1 MNALYTAAISTVYG
15 TKSIEVYACDVLAFD
30 DPIDVL
36 TTSAF
41 RRTYA
46 PTPRTLFQAL
56 DSIGIS
62 VQHLAKEPLID
73 LRSLCNV
80 WLSKSTNMRL
90 GRIGC
95 IEMTCYDPTAIGVVA
110 DEKALLSSIHAYFQM
125 LDMAAD
131 CGVEMD
137 TVAMPLLGTGSQS
150 ISAGLMLLPIL
161 NECTAF
167 LKRNPAVRRLC
178 FIERNPAKAKLISDA
193 LKESYSILQET
204 EMAQQPQR
212 KPEVQQPLAF
222 ISYASEDKN
231 VADNLCAKLENNGIK
246 VWYAPRNVSGD
257 YAGAITRAIENATH
271 FVLILSRHSIQS
283 QHVLNE
289 IDLAFK
295 KLPDRVRF
303 KPLRLDE
310 TLFTPSFEYY
320 LSRQHWMDAFHPPL
334 EERLCEFVDGILQEH

>member
-1 MNALYTAAISTVYG
+1 MDALYTAAISTRYG
-15 TKSIEVYACDVLAFD
+15 NKSIEVYACDVLAFD
-30 DPIDVL
+30 EPIDVL

-41 RRTYA
+41 RRSYT
-46 PTPRTLFQAL
+46 PVPRTLFQAL

-62 VQHLAKEPLID
+62 VYSLAKEPLID

-80 WLSKSTNMRL
+80 WLSKATNMRF

-95 IEMTCYDPTAIGVVA
+95 IEMTPFDPTAIGVVN
-110 DEKALLSSIHAYFQM
+110 DEKALFTSIHAYFQM

-131 CGVEMD
+131 CGVKMD
-137 TVAMPLLGTGSQS
+137 TVAMPLLGAGSQS
-150 ISAGLMLLPIL
+150 ISAGLTLLPIL

-167 LKRNPAVRRLC
+167 LKRNPAVRRIC
-178 FIERNPAKAKLISDA
+178 FIERNPEKAMLITDA
-193 LKESYSILQET
+193 LKESYSILQEK
-204 EMAQQPQR
+204 ELAQQVEPKLQ
-212 KPEVQQPLAF
+212 KKQPLAF
-222 ISYASEDKN
+222 ISYASQDRN
-231 VADNLCAKLENNGIK
+231 VADNLCAKLESNGVK

-257 YAGAITRAIENATH
+257 YAGAITRAIDSATH
-271 FVLILSRHSIQS
+271 FVLILSRHSLQS

-295 KLPDRVRF
+295 KLPDHIHF

-320 LSRQHWMDAFHPPL
+320 LSRQHWLDAIHPPL
-334 EERLCEFVDGILQEH
+334 EERLNEFVAAVVESC